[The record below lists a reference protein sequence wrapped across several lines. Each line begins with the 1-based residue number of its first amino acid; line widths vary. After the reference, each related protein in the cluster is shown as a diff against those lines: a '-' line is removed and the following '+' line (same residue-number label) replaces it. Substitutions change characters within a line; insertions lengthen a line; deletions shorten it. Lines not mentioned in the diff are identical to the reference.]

1 MRGIR
6 KFLITTVV
14 AMALGLLGLPPNLRA
29 DGGALKVT
37 SFPSGANV
45 FVDGVDTGKVT
56 PMTISV
62 PLSTHTITV
71 SFGPTSCQ
79 DPASLGWTPA
89 THTMEIIDGTNFLS
103 VTLLPC
109 LTVRPQGLQG
119 PQGVAGPAGPAGAT
133 GAKGDT
139 GATGPAGPAGPPGP
153 AGPAGATGAT
163 GPAGPQGV
171 TGPAG
176 PAGPPGL
183 AGAAGPAGAAGATRT
198 TGKIGAAGGPRP

>member
-14 AMALGLLGLPPNLRA
+14 TMALGLLGLPANLRA

-45 FVDGVDTGKVT
+45 FVDGVDTGKIT
-56 PMTISV
+56 PMTVSV

-89 THTMEIIDGTNFLS
+89 THTMEMIQGTNFLS

-109 LTVRPQGLQG
+109 LTAGTAAT
-119 PQGVAGPAGPAGAT
+119 VAVGTTTT
-133 GAKGDT
+133 GAPGT
-139 GATGPAGPAGPPGP
+139 SATVNNSG
-153 AGPAGATGAT
+153 TSN
-163 GPAGPQGV
+163 
-171 TGPAG
+171 
-176 PAGPPGL
+176 
-183 AGAAGPAGAAGATRT
+183 AAVLNFM
-198 TGKIGAAGGPRP
+198 I